1 MSSKYGGYMG
11 KVVQVDLATGTVSPY
26 PWTDRDRELFIGGK
40 IMAAKIL
47 SGPSDGHGGAF
58 FRPEPA
64 DHCHRSP
71 DRYRRPQLQ
80 QVQHLHPV

>member
-47 SGPSDGHGGAF
+47 S
-58 FRPEPA
+58 
-64 DHCHRSP
+64 DH
-71 DRYRRPQLQ
+71 LTGT
-80 QVQHLHPV
+80 